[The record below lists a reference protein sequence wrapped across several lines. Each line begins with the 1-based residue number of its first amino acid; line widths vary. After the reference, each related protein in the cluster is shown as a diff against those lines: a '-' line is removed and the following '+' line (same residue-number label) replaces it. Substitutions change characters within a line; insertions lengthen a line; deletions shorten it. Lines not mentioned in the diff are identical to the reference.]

1 MMLLRALVVLL
12 AVSGCSESLFGTNG
26 NPDGGSSSGSDSG
39 DAAPVPD
46 TCSAPCLADATANFD
61 GTVDGTNDRWSYFD
75 DNRDRTW
82 TAMTPVAGAMIGAVN
97 NRIERCA
104 DKPSATAC
112 TGLPGALL
120 VTSSGTSSKADPA
133 LVYTSLDAHVIQLV
147 LHVNIPSDSVAHR
160 VRLYRN
166 SREDVLFTT
175 TTAPGATAANTITVD
190 ALAGDRFLVAL
201 EPTGSQG
208 GTAAV
213 TFFIIDA
220 NKTFPSA
227 CQLALTFADPTVGTT
242 TVANLCGAGFTYLL
256 DTQPTAPV
264 LTPMGPYKEEA
275 NGLHFEHPYYLVG
288 SQALDGGDR
297 TVQFWVQN
305 QAPTA
310 LSAWAFSDVDETTGR
325 GLGIRFANPSMSN
338 ASIKLEAAVVNAT
351 SPVTYAFQGIDISS
365 PLSWHF
371 VRIIH
376 AGGMVTFC
384 LDGTQ
389 IKRAPLPTPAAPGR
403 VPALGRN
410 NLSSADDLSA
420 EIDDVRI
427 FSGTLPCN
435 P

>member
-1 MMLLRALVVLL
+1 MTIVRVLVVLL
-12 AVSGCSESLFGTNG
+12 AVAGCSESLFGTHG
-26 NPDGGSSSGSDSG
+26 TSDGGVGGGSDSG

-82 TAMTPVAGAMIGAVN
+82 ATMAPVAGAMIGAVN

-104 DKPSATAC
+104 DKASATAC
-112 TGLPGALL
+112 QGQPDALL

-133 LVYTSLDAHVIQLV
+133 LVYTSPDARVIQLV
-147 LHVNIPSDSVAHR
+147 VHANIPQDSVAQR

-175 TTAPGATAANTITVD
+175 TAAPGATAAHSITVD

-201 EPTGSQG
+201 EPTGNQG
-208 GTAAV
+208 GTAAL

-220 NKTFPSA
+220 NQTFPSA
-227 CQLALTFADPTVGTT
+227 CQLALTFADPTVGTA
-242 TVANLCGAGFTYLL
+242 TVANLCGAGFTYFL

-264 LTPMGPYKEEA
+264 LTSMGPYKEEG
-275 NGLHFEHPYYLVG
+275 NSLYFENPYYLVG
-288 SQALDGGDR
+288 SQPLGGGDR

-305 QAPTA
+305 LAPTA
-310 LSAWAFSDVDETTGR
+310 LTAWAFSDVDETSAH
-325 GLGIRFANPSMSN
+325 GLGIRFTNPSGSSS
-338 ASIKLEAAVVNAT
+338 SIKLEAAVVNT
-351 SPVTYAFQGIDISS
+351 TNPVTYVSQGIAISS

-371 VRIIH
+371 VRVVH
-376 AGGMVTFC
+376 AGGTVTFC

-389 IKRAPLPTPAAPGR
+389 ITSGPLPTPAAPGR

-410 NLSSADDLSA
+410 NLSTVDDFSGNL
-420 EIDDVRI
+420 DDVRI

>member
-61 GTVDGTNDRWSYFD
+61 GTLNGTNDRWSYFD

-82 TAMTPVAGAMIGAVN
+82 APMTPVAGAMVGAVN

-104 DKPSATAC
+104 DKASSAAC
-112 TGLPGALL
+112 AGLPGALL

-133 LVYTSLDAHVIQLV
+133 LVYTSPDARVIQLV
-147 LHVNIPSDSVAHR
+147 LHANIPSDSVAHR

-166 SREDVLFTT
+166 SREDVLFTAT
-175 TTAPGATAANTITVD
+175 AAPGATVAQTVTVD
-190 ALAGDRFLVAL
+190 ALAGDRFLIAL
-201 EPTGSQG
+201 EPTSAQG
-208 GTAAV
+208 GAAALE
-213 TFFIIDA
+213 FFVLDA
-220 NKTFPSA
+220 KQTFPMT
-227 CQLALTFADPTVGTT
+227 CQLALTFTDATIGTT
-242 TVANLCGAGFTYLL
+242 TVDNLCGAGFTYLL

-264 LTPMGPYKEEA
+264 LVSMGPYTEEA
-275 NGLHFEHPYYLVG
+275 NGLYFEHPYYLAG
-288 SQALDGGDR
+288 SQALGGGDR
-297 TVQFWVQN
+297 TVQFWVRN
-305 QAPTA
+305 LAPTA
-310 LSAWAFSDVDETTGR
+310 LKAWAFSDVDETTGH

-338 ASIKLEAAVVNAT
+338 SSIKLEAAVVNAT

-389 IKRAPLPTPAAPGR
+389 ITRAPLPTPAAPGR

-410 NLSSADDLSA
+410 NLSSVDDFSGDL
-420 EIDDVRI
+420 DDVRI

>member
-1 MMLLRALVVLL
+1 MPLLRALVVLL

-26 NPDGGSSSGSDSG
+26 SLDGGGSGSA

-46 TCSAPCLADATANFD
+46 KCSAPCLADATSNFD
-61 GTVDGTNDRWSYFD
+61 GTINGSNDRWGYLD

-82 TAMTPVAGAMIGAVN
+82 TPMTPVTKAMAGAVN

-104 DKPSATAC
+104 DQPMAPAC
-112 TGLPGALL
+112 QGAPDALL

-133 LVYTSLDAHVIQLV
+133 LLYTANKAQVLQFV
-147 LHVNIPSDSVAHR
+147 LHASIPGGGVPHR

-166 SREDVLFTT
+166 SREDSLY
-175 TTAPGATAANTITVD
+175 TATASPGATVAQAVTVD

-201 EPTGSQG
+201 EPTGAQG
-208 GTAAV
+208 GTAALE
-213 TFFIIDA
+213 FFVIDA
-220 NKTFPSA
+220 NKTFPLT

-242 TVANLCGAGFTYLL
+242 TIDNLCGAGFTYIL
-256 DTQPTAPV
+256 DTQPSAPV
-264 LTPMGPYKEEA
+264 LSPQGPYNEEG

-288 SQALDGGDR
+288 SQALGGGDR

-305 QAPTA
+305 EAPTA
-310 LSAWAFSDVDETTGR
+310 LTAWAFSDVDETTAH
-325 GLGIRFANPSMSN
+325 GLGIRFTNPSGSN
-338 ASIKLEAAVVNAT
+338 SSIKLEAAVVTAT
-351 SPVTYAFQGIDISS
+351 NPVTYVSQGIDISS

-371 VRIIH
+371 VRVVH

-389 IKRAPLPTPAAPGR
+389 VTSAPLPTPAAPGR

-410 NLSSADDLSA
+410 NLSSADDFSGNV
-420 EIDDVRI
+420 DDVRI